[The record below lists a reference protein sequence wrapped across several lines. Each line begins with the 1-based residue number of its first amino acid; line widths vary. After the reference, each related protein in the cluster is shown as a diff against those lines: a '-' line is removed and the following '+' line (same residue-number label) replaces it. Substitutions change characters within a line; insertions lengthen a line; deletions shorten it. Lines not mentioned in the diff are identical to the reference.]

1 MQRGVRLSLAILAA
15 AFLAGRAFAADA
27 DTDTSSIASR
37 QHNEKTDFTDAQI
50 VDGFLKTTFGAEYQ
64 LAGKVDRI
72 RKFDKPVRVFIT
84 GVDRPDRSRQVEAVT
99 ADIGEH
105 IGHLDIAV
113 TTNREEAN
121 LIVRLVPD
129 RDLDRSI
136 RKSYGTTTARKIRK
150 SLNPQ
155 CLSGFRKN
163 DKYEIEYAEVILTV
177 DSGDFVF
184 LDCAYEEML
193 QSLGP
198 INDTGSVPWTM
209 FNDSVSMGFFDTYDR
224 YLLNILY
231 DPRVKAGMSVDQ
243 VRPLLP
249 AILKDVRSR
258 ITSSPAEHR

>member
-1 MQRGVRLSLAILAA
+1 MKRGARLTLAILAA
-15 AFLAGRAFAADA
+15 AFLASPAFAADA
-27 DTDTSSIASR
+27 DISSVAAKQR
-37 QHNEKTDFTDAQI
+37 AEKTDFTDAQI
-50 VDGFLKTTFGAEYQ
+50 TEGFLKTTFGAEYQ

-84 GVDRPDRSRQVEAVT
+84 GVDSPDRNRQIEAVT
-99 ADIGEH
+99 ADIGKH
-105 IGHLDIAV
+105 IDHLDIAV
-113 TTNREEAN
+113 TTQREDAN
-121 LIVRLVPD
+121 LIVQLVRD

-136 RKSYGTTTARKIRK
+136 RKSYGTTTARKIKK

-163 DKYEIEYAEVILTV
+163 DKYEIEHAEVILTV

-209 FNDSVSMGFFDTYDR
+209 FNDAVSMGFFDTYDR

-231 DPRVKAGMSVDQ
+231 DPRIKAGMSVDQ

-249 AILKDVRSR
+249 AILKDVRAKIAAPSDK
-258 ITSSPAEHR
+258 HH

>member
-1 MQRGVRLSLAILAA
+1 MTQGARFSLAILAA
-15 AFLAGRAFAADA
+15 ACFAGRALAADA
-27 DTDTSSIASR
+27 EIPSIAAK
-37 QHNEKTDFTDAQI
+37 QHDQKTDFTDAEI

-72 RKFDKPVRVFIT
+72 RKFQKPVRVFVT
-84 GVDRPDRSRQVEAVT
+84 GLDRPDRRRQIEAVT
-99 ADIGEH
+99 ADIAEH
-105 IGHLDIAV
+105 VSHIDIAV
-113 TTNREEAN
+113 TTRREDAN
-121 LIVRLVPD
+121 LIVQLVRD

-136 RKSYGTTTARKIRK
+136 RESYGTTTAKKIRK
-150 SLNPQ
+150 SLDPQ

-163 DKYEIEYAEVILTV
+163 DKYEIEHAEVILTV

-209 FNDSVSMGFFDTYDR
+209 FNDAVSMGFFDTYDR

-243 VRPLLP
+243 IRPLLP
-249 AILKDVRSR
+249 AILKDIRAKVAPSR
-258 ITSSPAEHR
+258 PH

>member
-1 MQRGVRLSLAILAA
+1 MRRGARINLAILATGL
-15 AFLAGRAFAADA
+15 LAGPALAAGPDA
-27 DTDTSSIASR
+27 RSIAAK
-37 QHNEKTDFTDAQI
+37 QHNEKTDFTDTQI
-50 VDGFLKTTFGAEYQ
+50 FDGFLKTTFGAEYQ

-72 RKFDKPVRVFIT
+72 RKFHKPVRVFIT
-84 GVDRPDRSRQVEAVT
+84 GVERPDRSRQIEAVT
-99 ADIGEH
+99 ADIARRV
-105 IGHLDIAV
+105 GHLDIAV
-113 TTNREEAN
+113 TRHREEAN
-121 LIVRLVPD
+121 LIVQLVND

-136 RKSYGTTTARKIRK
+136 RKSYGTAAARKIRT

-163 DKYEIEYAEVILTV
+163 DRYEIEHAEVILIV

-198 INDTGSVPWTM
+198 INDTPSVPWTM
-209 FNDSVSMGFFDTYDR
+209 FNDDVSMGFFDTYDR

-231 DPRVKAGMSVDQ
+231 DPRVKAGMSIDQ

-249 AILKDVRSR
+249 AILKDVRAKVAPSAAK
-258 ITSSPAEHR
+258 PH

>member
-1 MQRGVRLSLAILAA
+1 MKQGVRVSLAMLAT
-15 AFLAGRAFAADA
+15 AFVASRALAADA
-27 DTDTSSIASR
+27 DIPSIAAN
-37 QHNEKTDFTDAQI
+37 QHNQKTNFTDAEI

-72 RKFDKPVRVFIT
+72 RKFQKPVRVFIT
-84 GVDRPDRSRQVEAVT
+84 GVNRPDRNQQIEAVT
-99 ADIGEH
+99 ADIGQH
-105 IGHLDIAV
+105 IDHLDIAV
-113 TTNREEAN
+113 TPNREEAN
-121 LIVRLVPD
+121 LIVQLVRD

-150 SLNPQ
+150 SLDPQ

-163 DKYEIEYAEVILTV
+163 DKYEIEHAEVILTV

-209 FNDSVSMGFFDTYDR
+209 FNDAVSMGFFDTYDR

-249 AILKDVRSR
+249 AILKDIRAKVTAPSQD
-258 ITSSPAEHR
+258 HH